1 MALSSCLV
9 ESAHPLSRH
18 SQHRHS
24 AVERN
29 ILKIERM
36 HLQGSLRYVP
46 KLNWVYF
53 NYPCCQ
59 LTLATVFYVQKHVW
73 LIIVQSCIKATVY
86 HAQDSLRTVSCLHK
100 IFNDIDRLWIW
111 TPYLQVYLI
120 FVSIFEGLMLCHEF
134 SLWKYQGVLAQRS
147 QIYCDLLARHWKKD
161 YL

>member
-1 MALSSCLV
+1 MLQSAIFNPCYPLASSRNVIEPMALSSCLV

-46 KLNWVYF
+46 KVNWVYF

-100 IFNDIDRLWIW
+100 IFNDIDRLWIS
-111 TPYLQVYLI
+111 TPYLPHIRIHFRGSDAL
-120 FVSIFEGLMLCHEF
+120 S
-134 SLWKYQGVLAQRS
+134 
-147 QIYCDLLARHWKKD
+147 
-161 YL
+161 